1 MEQWA
6 SSACT
11 TTTGD
16 LLQRKIFEVADTF
29 HVGILKTKKAKSKLD
44 KRFTSP
50 VMRTTVAS
58 TFVV

>member
-29 HVGILKTKKAKSKLD
+29 YVGILNTKKAKSKLD
-44 KRFTSP
+44 THYSTPSVWPSP
-50 VMRTTVAS
+50 YA
-58 TFVV
+58 

>member
-44 KRFTSP
+44 THYTTPLVWPSP
-50 VMRTTVAS
+50 YA
-58 TFVV
+58 

>member
-11 TTTGD
+11 TTIGD
-16 LLQRKIFEVADTF
+16 LLKRKIFEVADTF

-44 KRFTSP
+44 THYTIPLVWPSP
-50 VMRTTVAS
+50 YA
-58 TFVV
+58 